1 MGNEIKLWEHEGFL
15 SLCASLNLCNKYTQ
29 ILGRAVE
36 LVTLDKLI
44 RNNTLSY
51 ANKIGYLS
59 DLKIP
64 SRAMIL
70 VPLDFDNKQSD
81 NFIPVDDPSFVFWSL
96 YEFKERAKNLN
107 FPSKIANDVFIGS
120 NTIISDFGVNLEE
133 GVYIDANTVIH
144 PGVTVRKKSR
154 VGPGCVLGSSGFEV
168 KRTIFGKIVITHK
181 AGLLV
186 DTNVE
191 IGANCTINQGIGNNP
206 TVIYCDT
213 KIDCGVHIAHSC
225 TVGSGNII
233 AAHVTFGGSVITG
246 DNVFVGLN
254 ATIKN
259 GVTLPEDS
267 FVGAG
272 VFVAE
277 SYRVA
282 VKLTA
287 RPPLAML
294 ISTVA

>member
-1 MGNEIKLWEHEGFL
+1 MGNKIKLRELEGFK
-15 SLCASLNLCNKYTQ
+15 SLCDSLNLCNKHSQ
-29 ILGRAVE
+29 ILGQAVE
-36 LVTLDKLI
+36 LVTLDKPISNISLI
-44 RNNTLSY
+44 Y
-51 ANKIGYLS
+51 VNKIESLS
-59 DLKIP
+59 GLKIP
-64 SRAMIL
+64 SGALVL
-70 VPLDFDNKQSD
+70 VPLDFKNRRNS

-96 YEFKERAKNLN
+96 YEFKERAKNLC
-107 FPSKIANDVFIGS
+107 FPSKIAKDVFIGP
-120 NTIISDFGVNLEE
+120 NTIVCEFGVILEE

-144 PGVTVRKKSR
+144 SGVTVKKKSR

-168 KRTIFGKIVITHK
+168 KRTIFGQIVITHK
-181 AGLLV
+181 AGLIV

-191 IGANCTINQGIGNNP
+191 IGANCTINQGIGNCP
-206 TVIYCDT
+206 TVISCDT

-225 TVGSGNII
+225 TIGSGNII

-246 DNVFVGLN
+246 DNVFFGLN

-259 GVTLPEDS
+259 GVSLPTGS
-267 FVGAG
+267 FVGAS

-277 SYRVA
+277 SYRSA

-287 RPPLAML
+287 RPPLAMP